1 MIVAYARV
9 STKEQNLDRQINEF
23 KKLGIEKIVCEK
35 QSGKDFESRK
45 IYQALKKRLKENDEL
60 VISSIDRLGRNYEQ
74 ILNEWRYLSQKKVY
88 IRVLDMPI
96 LNTKTEING
105 LDSRFIS
112 DLVLQILAYVSE
124 KEREKIKERQR
135 QGIESAMAKG
145 VRFGRPKKRIES
157 TNGSV
162 DDVFRAYKLGQITC
176 EKALEYLNISRTQ
189 FFRLTK
195 QLYYKGQIR

>member
-1 MIVAYARV
+1 MIYAYARV
-9 STKEQNLDRQINEF
+9 STKEQNLDRQIDEF
-23 KKLGIEKIVCEK
+23 KKLGIEKIICEK

-45 IYQALKKRLKENDEL
+45 IYQALKKRLKKDDEL
-60 VISSIDRLGRNYEQ
+60 VIMSIDRLGRNYEQ
-74 ILNEWRYLSQKKVY
+74 ILDEWRYLSQKNVY

-96 LNTKTEING
+96 LNTKNNING

-145 VRFGRPKKRIES
+145 VRFGRPKKKLPDKFYEIVS
-157 TNGSV
+157 LYKKGSITNIQAV
-162 DDVFRAYKLGQITC
+162 KELG
-176 EKALEYLNISRTQ
+176 ISRSR
-189 FFRLTK
+189 FFRLIK
-195 QLYYKGQIR
+195 E

>member
-1 MIVAYARV
+1 MIYAYARV
-9 STKEQNLDRQINEF
+9 STKEQNLDRQIDEF

-45 IYQALKKRLKENDEL
+45 IYQALKKRLKKDDEL
-60 VISSIDRLGRNYEQ
+60 VIMSIDRLGRNYEQ
-74 ILNEWRYLSQKKVY
+74 ILDEWRYLSQKNVY

-96 LNTKTEING
+96 LNTKNNING

-145 VRFGRPKKRIES
+145 VRFGRPKKKLPDNFYEIVS
-157 TNGSV
+157 LYKKGSITNIQAV
-162 DDVFRAYKLGQITC
+162 K
-176 EKALEYLNISRTQ
+176 ELEISRSR
-189 FFRLTK
+189 FFRLIK
-195 QLYYKGQIR
+195 E